1 MLRRIWW
8 RRAAGV
14 RRSISSEKWAFER
27 VFIGGSFIRWREVVI
42 ATYYYCNMR

>member
-27 VFIGGSFIRWREVVI
+27 VFIGGSFIRCAIEQ
-42 ATYYYCNMR
+42 